1 MRIILFLILVL
12 STTLLKSQNLNNLG
26 FGTDSTFEVI
36 SWNIEW
42 FPKNGTTTSNY
53 VETILSNLQADI
65 YALQEIGDTTLL
77 KSVVANIPGYECHFK
92 SSYYGGLAYVYNANT
107 VSINNKYEI
116 YTSQPYWSAFPRSPQ
131 VLELTFEGEDY
142 VIINNHFK
150 CCGDGTLNTN
160 DPSDEE
166 MRRLTAV
173 TLLKQY
179 IDSVFINERVIVVG
193 DLNDILT
200 DSPTNNVFQSII
212 NDNMNYMFTDMQI
225 ALGNPTDFSYP
236 TWPSHLDHIL
246 ITNELFI
253 DFQNPNSEIRC
264 IKIDDYMNNWNQY
277 DNNISDHRPVGIKL
291 EVGETTSDMEIYSTN
306 KELIKIVDVLGKEVE
321 KRTKGILFY
330 IYNNGMAEKKIIIE
344 ELIPNIYH
352 FFSFKKNFFKKIRDF
367 IQIYIFDTL

>member
-1 MRIILFLILVL
+1 MLFLILVL
-12 STTLLKSQNLNNLG
+12 STTILKSQNLNDLS

-53 VETILSNLQADI
+53 LETILTNLQADV
-65 YALQEIGDTTLL
+65 YALQEIDDTTLL

-92 SSYYGGLAYVYNANT
+92 SSYYGGLAYVYNTNT

-131 VLELTFEGEDY
+131 VLELTFKGEDY

-150 CCGDGTLNTN
+150 CCGDGSLNTN
-160 DPSDEE
+160 DPNDEE

-179 IDSVFINERVIVVG
+179 IDSLFVNERVILVG

-212 NDNMNYMFTDMQI
+212 DDNVNYMFPDMQI

-330 IYNNGMAEKKIIIE
+330 IYNNGMSEKKIIIE
-344 ELIPNIYH
+344 
-352 FFSFKKNFFKKIRDF
+352 
-367 IQIYIFDTL
+367 